1 MKIIG
6 RNAEISELERL
17 RDSGRSEFVMVYGR
31 RRVGKTFLI
40 REFFHNEF
48 AFQVTGIARGT
59 RQEQLFNFD
68 ASLVR
73 YGLDGLKPHSNWLD
87 AFGAL
92 ITLLEHNQSK
102 RKVIFLDELPWMD
115 TAKSDFVKA
124 LEWFWNSWAS
134 AREDILLIVCG
145 SAASWLVKKIVRN
158 HGGLHN
164 RLTFRIKINP
174 FTLNEVQQFLMNRG
188 IQWEEDMIAECYM
201 SLGGIPYYLDLLSP
215 ALSLAQNMD
224 ALFFNES
231 PLLETEF
238 QDLYASLFKSSG
250 DHIKIVK
257 ALSAKRQGLTRNQI
271 IEATGMSN
279 GGSLTNRLD
288 ELEQCGFIRTYR
300 SLGEATEI
308 YQLIDFYTI
317 FYFAFI
323 HNKQFYDSD
332 TWMHMMETPAYNTWC
347 GLSFERLCLAHLP
360 QMKRSLG
367 IEGVST
373 QAMGFTSSKAQI
385 DLVIIRGD
393 KVVNLCEAKYTR
405 RPFAFTAA
413 TAASIR
419 NKMDVLRDTIK
430 KRVLIQPVMITA
442 NGLTPNQH
450 SINLIHRQ
458 VTLHD
463 LFK

>member
-1 MKIIG
+1 
-6 RNAEISELERL
+6 
-17 RDSGRSEFVMVYGR
+17 
-31 RRVGKTFLI
+31 
-40 REFFHNEF
+40 
-48 AFQVTGIARGT
+48 
-59 RQEQLFNFD
+59 
-68 ASLVR
+68 
-73 YGLDGLKPHSNWLD
+73 
-87 AFGAL
+87 
-92 ITLLEHNQSK
+92 
-102 RKVIFLDELPWMD
+102 MD

-124 LEWFWNSWAS
+124 LERFWNSWAS

-224 ALFFNES
+224 ALFFNDS

-308 YQLIDFYTI
+308 YQLVDFYTI
-317 FYFAFI
+317 FYFTFI
-323 HNKQFYDSD
+323 HNKQFYDAD
-332 TWMHMMETPAYNTWC
+332 TWMPFRNLQSAIPLTAYNEQAFLKQKRTITFSDDSLFYAVRI
-347 GLSFERLCLAHLP
+347 LSYRVSDDISPLEVQSENIRALILNHRKTEALNRLRSDLLKEAEEGGHV
-360 QMKRSLG
+360 KR
-367 IEGVST
+367 
-373 QAMGFTSSKAQI
+373 
-385 DLVIIRGD
+385 
-393 KVVNLCEAKYTR
+393 
-405 RPFAFTAA
+405 
-413 TAASIR
+413 
-419 NKMDVLRDTIK
+419 IK
-430 KRVLIQPVMITA
+430 K
-442 NGLTPNQH
+442 
-450 SINLIHRQ
+450 
-458 VTLHD
+458 
-463 LFK
+463 

>member
-1 MKIIG
+1 
-6 RNAEISELERL
+6 
-17 RDSGRSEFVMVYGR
+17 
-31 RRVGKTFLI
+31 
-40 REFFHNEF
+40 
-48 AFQVTGIARGT
+48 
-59 RQEQLFNFD
+59 
-68 ASLVR
+68 
-73 YGLDGLKPHSNWLD
+73 
-87 AFGAL
+87 
-92 ITLLEHNQSK
+92 
-102 RKVIFLDELPWMD
+102 
-115 TAKSDFVKA
+115 
-124 LEWFWNSWAS
+124 
-134 AREDILLIVCG
+134 
-145 SAASWLVKKIVRN
+145 
-158 HGGLHN
+158 
-164 RLTFRIKINP
+164 
-174 FTLNEVQQFLMNRG
+174 
-188 IQWEEDMIAECYM
+188 
-201 SLGGIPYYLDLLSP
+201 
-215 ALSLAQNMD
+215 MD
-224 ALFFNES
+224 ALFFNDS

-317 FYFAFI
+317 FYFTFI
-323 HNKQFYDSD
+323 HNKQFYDAD

-347 GLSFERLCLAHLP
+347 GLSFERLCLTHLP
-360 QMKRSLG
+360 QIKRSLG

-419 NKMDVLRDTIK
+419 NKMDILRNTIK
-430 KRVLIQPVMITA
+430 KRVLIQPVMIIA
-442 NGLTPNQH
+442 NGLAPNQH